1 MSKKLIVV
9 GTGPGHWEEVTPR
22 AKQAMEAADLL
33 VGYQVYLDLIKEYF
47 PEKEMYSTPM
57 TKEIERCTYALE
69 EANKGKTVAM
79 LSSGDAGVY
88 GMAGLILELAQD
100 YPAVEVEIIPGIT
113 AALSGAALLGAPLMS
128 DFVVMSLSDLL
139 TPWELIEKRLHGA
152 GSGDFPL
159 MIYNPGS
166 KKRVDHLRRAC
177 EILLQYRSP
186 DTWCALLR
194 QIGREEE
201 TVKLLSLGELRDTK
215 VDMFT
220 TVYIGAPNTKRLGH
234 HLVTPRGY
242 ENK

>member
-201 TVKLLSLGELRDTK
+201 TVKLLSLEELKDTK

>member
-1 MSKKLIVV
+1 
-9 GTGPGHWEEVTPR
+9 
-22 AKQAMEAADLL
+22 
-33 VGYQVYLDLIKEYF
+33 
-47 PEKEMYSTPM
+47 MYSTPM

-113 AALSGAALLGAPLMS
+113 AALSGAALLGAPLMN

-201 TVKLLSLGELRDTK
+201 TVKLLRLEELKDTK

>member
-1 MSKKLIVV
+1 MTKLVVV
-9 GTGPGHWEEVTPR
+9 GTGPGNWDEVTPR
-22 AKQAMEAADLL
+22 AKKAMEEADLL
-33 VGYQVYLDLIKEYF
+33 VGYHVYLDLLKEYF

-57 TKEIERCTYALE
+57 TQEIQRCHYALE
-69 EANKGKTVAM
+69 QAKSGKQVAV

-88 GMAGLILELAQD
+88 GMAGLLLELAQD
-100 YPAVEVEIIPGIT
+100 YPGVQVEIIPGIT

-152 GSGDFPL
+152 GMGEFPL

-166 KKRVDHLRRAC
+166 KKRVDHLKKAC
-177 EILLQYRSP
+177 DILLQYRSGKS
-186 DTWCALLR
+186 WCALLR

-201 TVKLLSLGELRDTK
+201 NIKLLSLEALREEK

-220 TVYIGAPNTKRLGH
+220 TVYIGTEKTKRVGE
-234 HLVTPRGY
+234 HLITPRGY

>member
-201 TVKLLSLGELRDTK
+201 TVKLLRLEELKDTK

>member
-1 MSKKLIVV
+1 MKKLVV
-9 GTGPGHWEEVTPR
+9 IGTGPGNWDEITPR
-22 AKQAMEAADLL
+22 AKKAMEEADLL
-33 VGYQVYLDLIKEYF
+33 VGYQVYLDLIREYF
-47 PEKEMYSTPM
+47 PTKEMYSTPM
-57 TKEIERCTYALE
+57 TQEIQRCSYALE
-69 EANKGKTVAM
+69 QANQGKVVAV

-88 GMAGLILELAQD
+88 GMAGLVLELAED
-100 YPAVEVEIIPGIT
+100 FPEVKVEVIPGIT

-166 KKRVDHLRRAC
+166 KKRVDHLRKAC
-177 EILLQYRSP
+177 EILLQYRSEN
-186 DTWCALLR
+186 TYCAMLR
-194 QIGREEE
+194 QIGRDEEE
-201 TVKLLSLGELRDTK
+201 IRILSLVELK
-215 VDMFT
+215 EEQVDMFT
-220 TVYIGAPNTKRLGH
+220 TVYIGTEKTKKLGK

>member
-1 MSKKLIVV
+1 
-9 GTGPGHWEEVTPR
+9 
-22 AKQAMEAADLL
+22 
-33 VGYQVYLDLIKEYF
+33 
-47 PEKEMYSTPM
+47 
-57 TKEIERCTYALE
+57 
-69 EANKGKTVAM
+69 
-79 LSSGDAGVY
+79 
-88 GMAGLILELAQD
+88 
-100 YPAVEVEIIPGIT
+100 
-113 AALSGAALLGAPLMS
+113 
-128 DFVVMSLSDLL
+128 
-139 TPWELIEKRLHGA
+139 
-152 GSGDFPL
+152 

-201 TVKLLSLGELRDTK
+201 TVKLLRLEELKDTK